1 MTEARAQIW
10 STLLIAFV
18 SITLC
23 LSAKAQETDALMLRG
38 RANGRFTLLT
48 GIAQGKMVFIGKG
61 GANDGQVNPTLVAH
75 EGDVVQVTLINGE
88 GAEHDIVFPDVR
100 ASSQRV
106 IGPGASSTLVFKATD
121 IGSFVYFCSVP
132 GHREAGME
140 GLLKVEA
147 ACQKLPQ
154 AA

>member
-1 MTEARAQIW
+1 MVNDHISLRRRSIAPSRNEMTEARAQIW

-38 RANGRFTLLT
+38 RANARCTLLT

-100 ASSQRV
+100 ASSQR
-106 IGPGASSTLVFKATD
+106 IGPGASSTLVFKA
-121 IGSFVYFCSVP
+121 
-132 GHREAGME
+132 
-140 GLLKVEA
+140 
-147 ACQKLPQ
+147 
-154 AA
+154 